1 MFSLISVFGTRMCGQ
16 TLLFIVIANCA
27 IDTLFWARFVTVC
40 LISASNVYTCAY
52 TIVSL
57 SLCVFVCVW
66 CVVCGV
72 WCVCVAVECTVVYI
86 REAGVLGAD
95 RLM

>member
-1 MFSLISVFGTRMCGQ
+1 M
-16 TLLFIVIANCA
+16 
-27 IDTLFWARFVTVC
+27 TVC

-52 TIVSL
+52 TLVSL
-57 SLCVFVCVW
+57 SVCVFVCVW
-66 CVVCGV
+66 CMVCGV

-86 REAGVLGAD
+86 CEAGVLGAD